1 MPTPTPPHE
10 TLETIDTDKLDTV
23 SGGAVRSS
31 SKNDDLTAMLGDITS
46 SIKDL
51 ANNKNQGMDPM
62 NMILIMMM
70 MGGFGGGGG
79 GGVIGA
85 AGVAAPPVINVDTG
99 VSGGGGGGGC
109 RRGGKK
115 GW

>member
-1 MPTPTPPHE
+1 MSNKPTPKNEFEAIALDH
-10 TLETIDTDKLDTV
+10 LEKV
-23 SGGAVRSS
+23 SGGAARKSGS
-31 SKNDDLTAMLGDITS
+31 GDSEITAMLTQITS

-51 ANNKNQGMDPM
+51 ASSKNNQSMDPM
-62 NMILIMMM
+62 QMILIMMM

-79 GGVIGA
+79 GVVGA
-85 AGVAAPPVINVDTG
+85 PAVATPPVINVDTG
-99 VSGGGGGGGC
+99 VSGGGGC

>member
-1 MPTPTPPHE
+1 MPTPNE
-10 TLETIDTDKLDTV
+10 TAFEAIDPEKLDV
-23 SGGAVRSS
+23 VAGGAARKSS
-31 SKNDDLTAMLGDITS
+31 NDDITAALSSITS
-46 SIKDL
+46 SLKDL
-51 ANNKNQGMDPM
+51 ASNKNQGMDPM

-85 AGVAAPPVINVDTG
+85 PAGAAPPVINVDTG
-99 VSGGGGGGGC
+99 VSGGGPWCPPRPCGK
-109 RRGGKK
+109 GKK